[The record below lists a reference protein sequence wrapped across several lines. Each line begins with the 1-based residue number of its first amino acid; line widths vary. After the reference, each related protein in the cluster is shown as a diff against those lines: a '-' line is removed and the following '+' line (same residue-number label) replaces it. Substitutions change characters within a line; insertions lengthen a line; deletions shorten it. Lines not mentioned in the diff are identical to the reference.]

1 MNKEPDH
8 LEEIDSL
15 FRKIIT
21 IHSSPS
27 QESIL
32 IHYIAEWLIS
42 QQICQKHEIVSDSK
56 VGILIQKKIIVNKT
70 SELKNGIM
78 FCGHLDSNHLPSK
91 EDLLNVSFERK
102 GTKLYFQNLKEN
114 EEMGLDDKTGVVS
127 ILKLLEDLKNQKK
140 FKEFELEEV
149 FSTKQQ
155 EEEKIINL
163 FVYFSICE
171 EIGQKGIL
179 HFPIDQISSKIEY
192 FSLHRIH

>member
-1 MNKEPDH
+1 MNKPEEH

-27 QESIL
+27 QESTL
-32 IHYIAEWLIS
+32 INYIADWLVS
-42 QQICQKHEIVSDSK
+42 QQICLKNEIVSDPNI
-56 VGILIQKKIIVNKT
+56 GILIQKKIIVNET

-78 FCGHLDSNHLPSK
+78 LCGHLDSCHLPSK

-102 GTKLYFQNLKEN
+102 ETKLYFQNLKEN

-127 ILKLLEDLKNQKK
+127 ILKLLEDLKKQKK

-149 FSTKQQ
+149 FSTIQK
-155 EEEKIINL
+155 EENEKVIHL

-179 HFPIDQISSKIEY
+179 QFPIDQISSKIE
-192 FSLHRIH
+192 